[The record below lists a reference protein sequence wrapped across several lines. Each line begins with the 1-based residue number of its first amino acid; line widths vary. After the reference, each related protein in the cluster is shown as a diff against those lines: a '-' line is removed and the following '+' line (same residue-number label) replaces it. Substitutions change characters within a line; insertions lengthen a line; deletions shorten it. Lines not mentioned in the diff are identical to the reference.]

1 MRELARVA
9 ARMGRTMRRVT
20 NSATAAD
27 ATNEAPLAQSSDD
40 VSACRYAVSRS
51 ASMACVMPPPR
62 MPSIIPVMLRMWRSS
77 RNGARLA
84 PATSAVTVATP
95 ATSRYDGTNRQN
107 RLVRPRG
114 GSRSD
119 PGIICAALAP
129 SLELV
134 PDRADGGDH
143 AVRAQRLQL
152 APEVRDVHVD
162 HAVHAHEVVAPH
174 PVQQLRPA
182 EHPAGGRRQRVEQ
195 VELHGRHVRADA
207 LPLDRAGLR
216 IDPEAAM
223 LDRSR
228 TVVFRAFPTPK
239 HGPDARD
246 QFAGTERL
254 RDVVVRARLQAADP
268 VV

>member
-20 NSATAAD
+20 NSATTAD

-62 MPSIIPVMLRMWRSS
+62 IPSIIPVMLRMWRSS
-77 RNGARLA
+77 RNGARLS

-95 ATSRYDGTNRQN
+95 ATSRYDGTRRQN
-107 RLVRPRG
+107 RLVRGRG
-114 GSRSD
+114 ASGSGRCVMEARLVS
-119 PGIICAALAP
+119 

-134 PDRADGGDH
+134 PDRADGRDH
-143 AVRAQRLQL
+143 AVRPQRLQL

-162 HAVHAHEVVAPH
+162 HAVHAHEVLAPH
-174 PVQQLRPA
+174 AIQKLRPA
-182 EHPAGGRRQRVEQ
+182 EHPAGRRRQRVEQ
-195 VELHGRHVRADA
+195 VELHGRHVRSRAV
-207 LPLDRAGLR
+207 PFDRAGLR

-223 LDRSR
+223 LDRRR
-228 TVVFRAFPTPK
+228 TVVVRAFPTPK
-239 HGPDARD
+239 H
-246 QFAGTERL
+246 
-254 RDVVVRARLQAADP
+254 
-268 VV
+268 